1 MPKLTRRASKD
12 LDQLPSALAS
22 KAREVL
28 RRLDD
33 QPSLGKKLKGPLA
46 DRRSARLGRS
56 HRIIYTTDEE
66 SVVVLT
72 IVPRKDAYR

>member
-1 MPKLTRRASKD
+1 MPKLTRRANKD
-12 LDQLPSALAS
+12 LAQLPPALAS

-28 RRLDD
+28 RRLDEE
-33 QPSLGKKLKGPLA
+33 PSLGKKLKGPLA

-56 HRIIYTTDEE
+56 HRILYTTNDD